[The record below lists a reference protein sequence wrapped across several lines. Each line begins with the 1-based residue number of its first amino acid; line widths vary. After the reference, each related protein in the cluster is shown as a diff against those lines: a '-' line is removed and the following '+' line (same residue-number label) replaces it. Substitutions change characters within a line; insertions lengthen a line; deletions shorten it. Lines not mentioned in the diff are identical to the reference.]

1 VTPLK
6 KTSFGWIH
14 PLPLPNDPT
23 PVEYLVFEKEGRK
36 HQHHTY
42 ETFIVLDGFGTIVSG
57 DIYHQV
63 KPGDVVTIPP
73 QTDHWM
79 IPNSDHR
86 LTGVLWYHTS
96 PTRHSK

>member
-1 VTPLK
+1 VREKSKSRCSRLLK
-6 KTSFGWIH
+6 SSLTSIYMNFQSKDPIMGFWGFGV
-14 PLPLPNDPT
+14 L
-23 PVEYLVFEKEGRK
+23 G
-36 HQHHTY
+36 
-42 ETFIVLDGFGTIVSG
+42 TFIVLDGFGTIVSG

-79 IPNSDHR
+79 IPNPDHR
-86 LTGVLWYHTS
+86 LTGILWYHTS